1 MDPEEK
7 RDRRHAEEC
16 RDAEH
21 GVVGAAV
28 FAEGAEEEA
37 AAGSTA
43 DPGHGMA
50 EVVGGHHAGPLPVRG
65 RLEKQ
70 KHDGQFVGRPRRA
83 GDDLHA
89 DEVGDVRRHE
99 PEERQWSDREP
110 PHPEQAEGADPAS
123 QPPQGREHQSP
134 RKEAD
139 GHDEHV

>member
-1 MDPEEK
+1 
-7 RDRRHAEEC
+7 
-16 RDAEH
+16 
-21 GVVGAAV
+21 
-28 FAEGAEEEA
+28 
-37 AAGSTA
+37 
-43 DPGHGMA
+43 MA
-50 EVVGGHHAGPLPVRG
+50 EVVGGYHAGPLPVRG
-65 RLEKQ
+65 RLEEQ

-110 PHPEQAEGADPAS
+110 SHPEEAEGADAAS